1 MNATEMTT
9 TRNHIASTFSFRL
22 SLFEAAEAER
32 IEDDKL
38 ATCITSHPFILVAG
52 AATYRSTDDGHWVRE
67 ALRPDLSNA
76 MRYTRETAEA
86 LAAQITEA
94 CPGLDLCIVTAR
106 DARALVIMHLR
117 DMLALTSSEV

>member
-1 MNATEMTT
+1 MPATEIVT
-9 TRNHIASTFSFRL
+9 TRSSIASTFSHRL

-32 IEDDKL
+32 VENDNNAI
-38 ATCITSHPFILVAG
+38 CISSHPFVLVAG
-52 AATYRSTDDGHWVRE
+52 TATYRCTDDGHWVRE

-86 LAAQITEA
+86 LAAKITEA

-106 DARALVIMHLR
+106 DARMLVIMHLR
-117 DMLALTSSEV
+117 DMLAMTSSEA